1 MYKIYPTIGSRIR
14 YTLNIIDTPGFG
26 DTRGIERD
34 NAIVDQIRELFS
46 SQGDRGVLYIDAVCF
61 IVRAPDARLTTEQ
74 TYIFSSIMSLFGKDI
89 KENICTLVTFADGA
103 EPAVLA
109 SLNESGL
116 PFGSLFNFNNSALF
130 AQNKKAKN
138 NSFSSMFW
146 NMGCKSFEFFF
157 IHISQLKT
165 KSLCQTNDVLEE
177 REQLK
182 TMISNIQP
190 QITAGLSK
198 LSELDQQLV
207 LFKKCKDEIANN
219 QNFEYTVDETRQDMV
234 SLPQGQHVTN
244 CTNCNVTC
252 HDQCTIADDDEK
264 RNCSAMDSFGNCK
277 ICDKNCEWL
286 LHKNTPFVFKYVT
299 ITETRTYADMKQK
312 YEKAVGQTLTHENY
326 IAQLTHDVED
336 LFDGIKTKM
345 SKINR
350 CKTRLKEIALN
361 PHILSEIE
369 HIDLMIESEQKDKQP
384 GYLHRVHMLKQ
395 VRKKAL
401 VGEDVEKLSKNFE
414 LKRKDIKKTTGKSF
428 RHRKC
433 FKNTRT
439 GVGSSEFVKHH

>member
-1 MYKIYPTIGSRIR
+1 MYKIYPTTGSRIR

-34 NAIVDQIRELFS
+34 DAIVDQIRELFS
-46 SQGDRGVLYIDAVCF
+46 SQGDRSVLYIDAVCF

-103 EPAVLA
+103 APAVLA

-116 PFGSLFNFNNSALF
+116 PFGSFFNCNNSALF
-130 AQNKKAKN
+130 AQNKEPKN

-146 NMGCKSFEFFF
+146 NMGCKSFDNFFKY
-157 IHISQLKT
+157 ISQLKT

-182 TMISNIQP
+182 TMISNIHP

-198 LSELDQQLV
+198 LSELDQQLS
-207 LFKKCKDEIANN
+207 LFKKCKDEITIN
-219 QNFEYTVDETRQDMV
+219 QNFEYTVDEIRQEVV

-244 CTNCNVTC
+244 CIECNVTC
-252 HDQCTIADDDEK
+252 HDQCTIADNDDK
-264 RNCSAMDSFGNCK
+264 RNCSAMDSSGNCK
-277 ICDKNCEWL
+277 VCDKKCEWSF
-286 LHKNTPFVFKYVT
+286 HKNTPFIFKYVT
-299 ITETRTYADMKQK
+299 INVTKTYADMKQR

-326 IAQLTHDVED
+326 IAKLTHDVED

-345 SKINR
+345 SKVNR
-350 CKTRLKEIALN
+350 CKARLKEIALS
-361 PHILSEIE
+361 PHTLSEIE
-369 HIDLMIESEQKDKQP
+369 HIDLMIQSEENDKQP
-384 GYLHRVHMLKQ
+384 GYFNRVKMLKQ

-401 VGEDVEKLSKNFE
+401 VGEDVEILSKNFE

-428 RHRKC
+428 RHRKY
-433 FKNTRT
+433 
-439 GVGSSEFVKHH
+439 